1 MWTEI
6 SYSLFLN
13 IFQGGS
19 GQRGPEGLMGKPGED
34 VSQPFDL
41 FTPNHFSLTLVFTAL
56 DRTIHILIYPKG
68 TADNL
73 LPTITVMIFK
83 QHFSSMFFNLME
95 RTVKAKLF
103 SH

>member
-13 IFQGGS
+13 IFQGPS

-41 FTPNHFSLTLVFTAL
+41 FTPRSLFIYCYDFSAAIQLHVLQSNVLQSLA
-56 DRTIHILIYPKG
+56 
-68 TADNL
+68 
-73 LPTITVMIFK
+73 
-83 QHFSSMFFNLME
+83 
-95 RTVKAKLF
+95 RTVKVKLF